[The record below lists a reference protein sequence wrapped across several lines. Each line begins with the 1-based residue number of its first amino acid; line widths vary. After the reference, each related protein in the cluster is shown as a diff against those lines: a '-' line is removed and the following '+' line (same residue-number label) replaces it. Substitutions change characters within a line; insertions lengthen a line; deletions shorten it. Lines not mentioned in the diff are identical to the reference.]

1 MKKLGL
7 FFLCLLLFAAIVG
20 GFGAYM
26 YLTPRGI
33 LRSDGP
39 DAVMQAALDSTDP
52 GKWRSEYTRLCPA
65 AVTEF
70 EDAEKVAGDAFDAAV
85 SGQRFT
91 FRPVLE
97 GGSDRT
103 QDYIISAGGTD
114 LFLAHLT
121 YGGRQWSIEYRALD
135 ALHAAART
143 LTVTVPEGT
152 AVTINGKPVGA
163 EYIADDNV
171 LYEDMS
177 ALEMRFDSWPHL
189 VRYKVDGIYE
199 DVELTAQR
207 EGGLTL
213 LYADGSTWNYT
224 VPDAGGYAFAVMAP
238 GEAVV
243 TVNGAELTAEDVAGV
258 SSYVTK
264 LDIPGEL
271 QGALPS
277 FSIYAAGGL
286 YTPVTDIRAVMP
298 DGTALSG
305 ETAHDG
311 SVSFPLPG
319 SQALYDANHKRVEDF
334 LKALCEYGAGHTA
347 AYYPTNY
354 TVAGSDLQRY
364 MQNAVSSLHWTV
376 GVTTK
381 YREIS
386 SSDYIPLGDD
396 AFLCRGRVD
405 CSTTTRH
412 ETVDLD
418 LHYEMLWVKVNNNWL
433 IRDLAFI

>member
-7 FFLCLLLFAAIVG
+7 FFLCLLLFAAVVG
-20 GFGAYM
+20 GFGAFM

-33 LRSDGP
+33 LRPDGP
-39 DAVMQAALDSTDP
+39 DAVMQSAMDGTART
-52 GKWRSEYTRLCPA
+52 KWRSEYVRQCPA
-65 AVTEF
+65 QVTEF
-70 EDAEKVAGDAFDAAV
+70 EDAEKVTGDAFDAAV
-85 SGQRFT
+85 GDSRFS
-91 FRPVLE
+91 FRPVP
-97 GGSDRT
+97 GSESDQT
-103 QDYIISAGGTD
+103 QDYLISAGDTD

-121 YGGRQWSIEYRALD
+121 YDGRHWGIEYRGLD
-135 ALHAAART
+135 ALCAAVRT

-152 AVTINGKPVGA
+152 VLTLNGKAVGP

-177 ALEMRFDSWPHL
+177 ALEMRFDAWPHL
-189 VRYKVDGIYE
+189 VRYKIDGIYE
-199 DVELTAQR
+199 DAELTARR

-224 VPDAGGYAFAVMAP
+224 VPDAGGYAFSVTAP
-238 GEAVV
+238 GEAAV
-243 TVNGAELTAEDVAGV
+243 TVNGAALTAGDVAGV

-264 LDIPGEL
+264 LDVPGEL
-271 QGALPS
+271 QGLLPS
-277 FSIYAAGGL
+277 YSIYAAGGL

-298 DGTALSG
+298 DGTVLTG
-305 ETAHDG
+305 ETAQDG

-319 SQALYDANHKRVEDF
+319 SQTLYEANHKRVEDF

-347 AYYPTNY
+347 ANYPSVY

-364 MQNAVSSLHWTV
+364 MQNAISSLHWTV

-386 SSDYIPLGDD
+386 SSDYIPLGDT
-396 AFLCRGRVD
+396 AFICRGHVD
-405 CSTTTRH
+405 CTTTTRH
-412 ETVDLD
+412 QTVDLD
-418 LHYEMLWVKVNNNWL
+418 LRYEMLWVKVNNTWL